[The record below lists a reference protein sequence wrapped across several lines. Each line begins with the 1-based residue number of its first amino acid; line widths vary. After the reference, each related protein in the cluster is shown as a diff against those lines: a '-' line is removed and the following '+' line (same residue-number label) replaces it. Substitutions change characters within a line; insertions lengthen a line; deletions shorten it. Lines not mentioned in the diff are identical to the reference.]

1 MNGSNANETG
11 TSVEM
16 EALFDYMFSAERE
29 TIKGEPP
36 SICCPNCPQNA
47 RERNCFMCGYKRM

>member
-1 MNGSNANETG
+1 MNEANVNTNANAT
-11 TSVEM
+11 M

-29 TIKGEPP
+29 VITGKPD
-36 SICCPNCPQNA
+36 SICCQNCPQDA